1 MQHTRV
7 KLFSA
12 WTNKSSVKLSQLSSL
27 TVAIRFAHLAPSS
40 GGLQQQQQHLLHHNR
55 KTLLKNTLPS
65 HYRRPEVQDL
75 AQAYNSNRYA
85 VVEVNDFG

>member
-1 MQHTRV
+1 MCLQYR
-7 KLFSA
+7 
-12 WTNKSSVKLSQLSSL
+12 
-27 TVAIRFAHLAPSS
+27 S
-40 GGLQQQQQHLLHHNR
+40 GLYICPIGGWRQQQHLLHRNR

-85 VVEVNDFG
+85 VVEFNDFG